1 MRWFGG
7 PIRQRL
13 APVVGRWYRA
23 LHAMLFSRLIS
34 GPLLIAAT
42 GWSLSLLAADKPEAK
57 ARADSLT
64 VRTTVTR
71 SVTAPEMRRTETRRV
86 GRTHTV
92 EALGDANA
100 WFVVEAAVADFG
112 EMLPE
117 QQRELLG
124 AFVVRVHSD
133 RDWELRLVPHADLQ
147 VIGSADRVPL
157 DRLAWSGPGSPGF
170 EVFASLAPVTVAR
183 GGPTGGVGTAIS
195 IDLRLHLHG
204 DDPLGRYGA
213 DFRAMLEVR

>member
-1 MRWFGG
+1 MVRSK
-7 PIRQRL
+7 P
-13 APVVGRWYRA
+13 
-23 LHAMLFSRLIS
+23 MEFSRLIT

-42 GWSLSLLAADKPEAK
+42 GWSMTIVAADTPEAK
-57 ARADSLT
+57 PRADSLT

-71 SVTAPEMRRTETRRV
+71 SATATGVRRMDTRRV
-86 GRTHTV
+86 GRAHTV

-117 QQRELLG
+117 HRRELPG
-124 AFVVRVHSD
+124 AFVIRVHSD

-147 VIGSADRVPL
+147 VMGTADRVPL
-157 DRLAWSGPGSPGF
+157 DRLEWSSSESPGF
-170 EVFASLAPVTVAR
+170 EVFTSLAPVTVAR
-183 GGPTGGVGTAIS
+183 GGPTGGVGTAVP
-195 IDLRLHLHG
+195 IDLRLELHG
-204 DDPLGRYGA
+204 DDPLGRYGV